1 MAQRDLLGLDFEG
14 ILSYFRTELPKR
26 YKTDDEVSF
35 LFQTAGN
42 YGKVRGRERERGRV
56 RGRSP
61 HFPQEREKV
70 NFCFFLG

>member
-1 MAQRDLLGLDFEG
+1 MAQKDLLGLDFEG

-42 YGKVRGRERERGRV
+42 YGKVREREREEG
-56 RGRSP
+56 
-61 HFPQEREKV
+61 
-70 NFCFFLG
+70 

>member
-1 MAQRDLLGLDFEG
+1 MAQKDLLGLDFEG

-42 YGKVRGRERERGRV
+42 YGKVRERERKG
-56 RGRSP
+56 
-61 HFPQEREKV
+61 EREV
-70 NFCFFLG
+70 PTFPPREGES